1 MASKAERTKQH
12 IVEKA
17 APLFNTQ
24 GYAGTSL
31 RDIMRVTGLTKG
43 GIYGNFVSKDEIA
56 AAVFDYSFQRL
67 RAALSAVVAPPPT
80 AVGKLLAILQFY
92 HNYTLTPTIAG
103 GCPLLNSSI
112 EIRAGYPILQQQVS
126 QAVHDTL
133 EDFQRILQFGIKQK
147 ELRPDIDPRKEAVV
161 LYGQSEGGMVMSRAT
176 ADPRLLNRMLGYIRE
191 HILGNLVV

>member
-1 MASKAERTKQH
+1 MVSKAERTRQH
-12 IVEKA
+12 IIEKA

-31 RDIMRVTGLTKG
+31 SDIMRVTGLTKG
-43 GIYGNFVSKDEIA
+43 GVYGNFVSKDEIA

-103 GCPLLNSSI
+103 GCPLLNASI
-112 EIRAGYPILQQQVS
+112 EIRAGYPVLQQQVS

-133 EDFQRILQFGIKQK
+133 KDFQRILQFGINQK
-147 ELRPDIDPRKEAVV
+147 ELRPDIDPRKEALL
-161 LYGQSEGGMVMSRAT
+161 LYGQIEGGMVMSRAT
-176 ADPRLLNRMLGYIRE
+176 ADPRLLNRMLGYLRE
-191 HILGNLVV
+191 HILNNLAA

>member
-1 MASKAERTKQH
+1 MVSKAERTKQH
-12 IVEKA
+12 IIEKA

-24 GYAGTSL
+24 GYVGTSL
-31 RDIMRVTGLTKG
+31 SDIMRVTGLTKG

-133 EDFQRILQFGIKQK
+133 EDIQRILQFGINQK

-161 LYGQSEGGMVMSRAT
+161 LYGQIEGGMVMSRAT

>member
-1 MASKAERTKQH
+1 
-12 IVEKA
+12 
-17 APLFNTQ
+17 
-24 GYAGTSL
+24 
-31 RDIMRVTGLTKG
+31 MRVTGLTKG

-161 LYGQSEGGMVMSRAT
+161 LYGQIEGGMVMSRAT

>member
-1 MASKAERTKQH
+1 MVSKAERTKQH
-12 IVEKA
+12 IIEKA

-24 GYAGTSL
+24 GYVGTSL
-31 RDIMRVTGLTKG
+31 SDIMRVTGLTKG

-67 RAALSAVVAPPPT
+67 RAALSAVVVPPPT

-133 EDFQRILQFGIKQK
+133 EDIQRILQFGINQK

-161 LYGQSEGGMVMSRAT
+161 LYGQIEGGMVMSRAT